1 MSARACWVVSSVILF
16 RCLCWALWRMFSIEG
31 VVSTSGLY
39 QLMLLKDVG
48 TGPELFSGSGLV
60 LLGLDLD
67 FVLSCRLPICWR
79 RSR

>member
-1 MSARACWVVSSVILF
+1 
-16 RCLCWALWRMFSIEG
+16 MFSIEE

-48 TGPELFSGSGLV
+48 IVIALFLGNGLT

-67 FVLSCRLPICWR
+67 FVLSHKLPIYQR
-79 RSR
+79 YSKQYV